1 MVPQS
6 AAGKRLFAF
15 ALIAPAAITVML
27 VILYPIFVA
36 ARVSLYPIG
45 LMGNLGRIKADP
57 SFANYIEMFTSPYF
71 WESLTISAYY
81 VFFSTG
87 LSFLVGLGTA
97 LLLNQKFKGRRW
109 ARLLV
114 VLPWPVPG
122 VIAALTFSWMFNSA
136 FGVINYLLL
145 MANLI
150 AQPIHWFTSPGPAL
164 LAVILATAWKGYP
177 FFTIMLIAGL
187 QAIPGELYEAARV
200 DGANVFQQ
208 FRHVTLPALRS
219 VIAVGMVIS
228 SLWAFREF
236 GIIHIMTAG
245 GPAGAT
251 QTLAITIY
259 KEAFEFYSMGYASAV
274 GMVTLGISM
283 LVTVLFFRHLSK
295 DFY

>member
-1 MVPQS
+1 
-6 AAGKRLFAF
+6 
-15 ALIAPAAITVML
+15 
-27 VILYPIFVA
+27 
-36 ARVSLYPIG
+36 
-45 LMGNLGRIKADP
+45 
-57 SFANYIEMFTSPYF
+57 
-71 WESLTISAYY
+71 
-81 VFFSTG
+81 
-87 LSFLVGLGTA
+87 
-97 LLLNQKFKGRRW
+97 
-109 ARLLV
+109 
-114 VLPWPVPG
+114 
-122 VIAALTFSWMFNSA
+122 
-136 FGVINYLLL
+136 
-145 MANLI
+145 
-150 AQPIHWFTSPGPAL
+150 
-164 LAVILATAWKGYP
+164 
-177 FFTIMLIAGL
+177 
-187 QAIPGELYEAARV
+187 YEAARV

>member
-1 MVPQS
+1 M
-6 AAGKRLFAF
+6 LFRS
-15 ALIAPAAITVML
+15 
-27 VILYPIFVA
+27 VA

-145 MANLI
+145 KANLI